1 MRILL
6 TCDQP
11 RCGPELMS
19 TVLSPVLGLYETV
32 VRSTATLVEIN
43 TVLHA
48 RLIGNI
54 WPLRL

>member
-43 TVLHA
+43 TVLHVT
-48 RLIGNI
+48 LTGNI
-54 WPLRL
+54 WPIRL

>member
-19 TVLSPVLGLYETV
+19 KVLSPLLGLYETV
-32 VRSTATLVEIN
+32 VRSTLVEIDA
-43 TVLHA
+43 VLHVT
-48 RLIGNI
+48 LTVNI
-54 WPLRL
+54 WPIRL

>member
-32 VRSTATLVEIN
+32 VRSTLGEIN
-43 TVLHA
+43 TVLHVT
-48 RLIGNI
+48 LTDDI

>member
-1 MRILL
+1 MRVLL

-19 TVLSPVLGLYETV
+19 TVLSGVLGLCETV
-32 VRSTATLVEIN
+32 VRSTLVEIN
-43 TVLHA
+43 TVLHVT
-48 RLIGNI
+48 LTGNI

>member
-19 TVLSPVLGLYETV
+19 KVLSPVLGLYQTV

-43 TVLHA
+43 TVLHVHA
-48 RLIGNI
+48 H
-54 WPLRL
+54 

>member
-11 RCGPELMS
+11 RCGPELMP
-19 TVLSPVLGLYETV
+19 TALSPVLGLYETV
-32 VRSTATLVEIN
+32 VRSISTLVEIN
-43 TVLHA
+43 TVLHVT
-48 RLIGNI
+48 LTGNI

>member
-32 VRSTATLVEIN
+32 VRSTLVEIN
-43 TVLHA
+43 TVLHVT
-48 RLIGNI
+48 LTDNI

>member
-6 TCDQP
+6 TRDQP

-19 TVLSPVLGLYETV
+19 TVLSPVLGLYQTV
-32 VRSTATLVEIN
+32 VHSTLVEIN
-43 TVLHA
+43 TVLHVT
-48 RLIGNI
+48 LTGNI